1 MQSVN
6 AADKP
11 LDHRVIEFLSVK
23 RLGLSGFLILA
34 QQDTLTAPVAAVS
47 GLRSGGGCGLPVPGD
62 VGLAEGRVGRLA
74 CYLSRSASSRA
85 RPTAWFREET
95 PSFR

>member
-11 LDHRVIEFLSVK
+11 VDHRVIKFFEREASRPQRIPHSGAAAHTHGSGGR
-23 RLGLSGFLILA
+23 RLRA
-34 QQDTLTAPVAAVS
+34 EV
-47 GLRSGGGCGLPVPGD
+47 GGGCGLPVPGD
-62 VGLAEGRVGRLA
+62 VGLRRDSPDS
-74 CYLSRSASSRA
+74 CYSSRSASSRA